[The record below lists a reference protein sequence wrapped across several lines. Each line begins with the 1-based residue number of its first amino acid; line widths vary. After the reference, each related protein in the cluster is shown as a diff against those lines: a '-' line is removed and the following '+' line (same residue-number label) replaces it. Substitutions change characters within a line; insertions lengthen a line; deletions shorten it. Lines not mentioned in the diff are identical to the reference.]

1 LSRSC
6 SPNAWTVSRDVEGS
20 NVARLQYD
28 LGEKRL
34 ELMEG
39 RLEATQ
45 MLLEAQLEAQHNT
58 NRLLAALVERGGAGD
73 DPSTPAP

>member
-1 LSRSC
+1 MGRAC
-6 SPNAWTVSRDVEGS
+6 H
-20 NVARLQYD
+20 LQYD
-28 LGEKRL
+28 LSEKRL

-58 NRLLAALVERGGAGD
+58 NRLLAALVERGAAGD